1 MSKHVMLKD
10 FKSLGSIGDA
20 VGKRRQRVRL
30 ILAPVLVLTTA
41 AVFASLGIFDSQPES
56 TAIPS
61 PEVTPAEPLDHLPAT
76 QVTLPLALPGQEAG
90 GISEPAPE
98 PSDIALPETGTALDP
113 APGTTPNTTP
123 SPSLSSSPDR
133 EAPTGGKWLE
143 EKVRNG
149 DSLARIFS
157 RLGLSPTLL
166 YNITHSGDEAKELA
180 RINPGESL
188 RVQLDDEGNFL
199 QLIHER
205 SPINSLKIT
214 PDGESFR
221 TEIVTQ
227 ELETRVAHLSGTI
240 TNSLYQSAQ
249 EAGLSD
255 DLIMDLAYIFG
266 WDVDFALEI
275 RSGDQFTVIYE
286 EEYLQGEKYR
296 NGPILAAEFVNRG
309 KVFRAVRYVDDKGR
323 SDYFSPNGK
332 NMRKAFLRAPVDFRR
347 ISSRFSQSRWHPVLG
362 VKRPHRGVDYAA
374 AIGTP
379 IKASG
384 DGKVIHVGW
393 KGGYGKTV
401 IIQHSNRYTTLY
413 GHLNG
418 YKSGIKSGVRV
429 KQGQTIGYLG
439 KTGLATGPH
448 LHYEFRVN
456 GVHRNPLTIKLPE
469 ATPIAETYREDFTRK
484 SAPLLSQLALLSNS
498 VIAQA
503 ETASGK

>member
-20 VGKRRQRVRL
+20 VGKRRRRVRL
-30 ILAPVLVLTTA
+30 ILAPVLVLSTA
-41 AVFASLGIFDSQPES
+41 VVFASLGIFDSQPES
-56 TAIPS
+56 AATPV
-61 PEVTPAEPLDHLPAT
+61 PEVTPAEPRDSLPST
-76 QVTLPLALPGQEAG
+76 QVTMPLALPGHEADSV
-90 GISEPAPE
+90 SEPAPE
-98 PSDIALPETGTALDP
+98 PADIALPETGTALDL
-113 APGTTPNTTP
+113 APDPGVTP
-123 SPSLSSSPDR
+123 SPTPSIGSSLDL
-133 EAPTGGKWLE
+133 ETPTSGKWLE
-143 EKVRNG
+143 EEVGNG

-166 YNITHSGDEAKELA
+166 HNITHSGDEAKELA

-188 RVQLDDEGNFL
+188 RVHLDDEGNFL
-199 QLIHER
+199 QLIHQR

-221 TEIVTQ
+221 AEIVTQ
-227 ELETRVAHLSGTI
+227 DLETRVAHLSGTI
-240 TNSLYQSAQ
+240 TNSLYLSAQ

-266 WDVDFALEI
+266 WDIDFALEI
-275 RSGDQFTVIYE
+275 RSGDQFTVIYQ

-309 KVFRAVRYVDDKGR
+309 KVFRAIRYVDDKGR
-323 SDYFSPNGK
+323 SDYFSPDGK

-374 AIGTP
+374 PIGTP

-393 KGGYGKTV
+393 KGGYGKAV

-418 YKSGIKSGVRV
+418 YKRGIKKGVRV
-429 KQGQTIGYLG
+429 KQGQTIGFLG

-456 GVHRNPLTIKLPE
+456 GVHRNPLTVKLPE
-469 ATPIAETYREDFTRK
+469 ATPIADKYREDFTRK

-503 ETASGK
+503 ETSGGK